1 MDFPQIITI
10 LFFFLRFRH
19 PRAHQKKGSAK
30 SRARAV
36 LHPTAVALCLA
47 GYFLPGLCRWNRRSW
62 LQLAANPPVSFPL
75 HNWASAALPI
85 RSSAQALTSVYK
97 SSVNNKE
104 YSRKILHF
112 FSSPFCQETHFSGYL
127 WEAKAAEAQAAHKHR
142 QFLHDYSWAIFG
154 VFA

>member
-1 MDFPQIITI
+1 MIFS
-10 LFFFLRFRH
+10 LRFRH
-19 PRAHQKKGSAK
+19 PHAHQKKGSAK
-30 SRARAV
+30 SRARAA
-36 LHPTAVALCLA
+36 LRPAAVAPGLA
-47 GYFLPGLCRWNRRSW
+47 GCLLPGLCRLRRGSW

-104 YSRKILHF
+104 YSRKILCF
-112 FSSPFCQETHFSGYL
+112 FSSPFCQETHFLGYL
-127 WEAKAAEAQAAHKHR
+127 WEAKAAGAQAARKHR
-142 QFLHDYSWAIFG
+142 QCLRDYSRAAFR